1 MKAFFPSDALLGRN
15 GGDEFC
21 ILYQIVPLQKQIYS
35 CRNFT
40 KLPKSF
46 SYHGKGT
53 CILYF
58 SRICRISNICIQS
71 FTNSCAADA
80 ALYEIKLHGKNG
92 CRVYREGTSGQVP
105 ANNLDSHSRI
115 SLNIFQ
121 VHSSYTELTKK
132 MMNYFLQMMNFF
144 ICPDIKI

>member
-1 MKAFFPSDALLGRN
+1 MVKMDVWP
-15 GGDEFC
+15 
-21 ILYQIVPLQKQIYS
+21 
-35 CRNFT
+35 T
-40 KLPKSF
+40 
-46 SYHGKGT
+46 GKV
-53 CILYF
+53 F
-58 SRICRISNICIQS
+58 
-71 FTNSCAADA
+71 
-80 ALYEIKLHGKNG
+80 
-92 CRVYREGTSGQVP
+92 GQVP